1 MSYFLPQLGP
11 NPTFLDGELLGRG
24 QSGKLTH
31 GGTLYLVNQNHPF
44 KLHYSPSSN
53 GAAASAVQ
61 KGLKATDKTKGG
73 RNVNEKEIQSSP
85 NPKRSIKDFFSTSP
99 MKVIWHDVV
108 TVLKPMWCIIS
119 SCLFLLERLKSNNCK

>member
-44 KLHYSPSSN
+44 KLHFSLSSN
-53 GAAASAVQ
+53 GAGTSAAQ

-73 RNVNEKEIQSSP
+73 RNVKEKETQSSP

-99 MKVIWHDVV
+99 MKVI
-108 TVLKPMWCIIS
+108 
-119 SCLFLLERLKSNNCK
+119 

>member
-1 MSYFLPQLGP
+1 MSHFLPQLGP
-11 NPTFLDGELLGRG
+11 NPTFLDGEQLGRG

-44 KLHYSPSSN
+44 KLHYSLNTN
-53 GAAASAVQ
+53 GAATSTTQ

-73 RNVNEKEIQSSP
+73 RNLNGKETPSSP

-99 MKVIWHDVV
+99 MKVIWCYVAIA
-108 TVLKPMWCIIS
+108 LKPNWYVI
-119 SCLFLLERLKSNNCK
+119 

>member
-1 MSYFLPQLGP
+1 MSHFLPQLGP
-11 NPTFLDGELLGRG
+11 NPTFLDGEQLGRG

-44 KLHYSPSSN
+44 KLHYSLSTN
-53 GAAASAVQ
+53 GAATTTTQ

-73 RNVNEKEIQSSP
+73 RNLNGKEIQSSP

-99 MKVIWHDVV
+99 MKVIWCYVAIALNPIWYV
-108 TVLKPMWCIIS
+108 I
-119 SCLFLLERLKSNNCK
+119 